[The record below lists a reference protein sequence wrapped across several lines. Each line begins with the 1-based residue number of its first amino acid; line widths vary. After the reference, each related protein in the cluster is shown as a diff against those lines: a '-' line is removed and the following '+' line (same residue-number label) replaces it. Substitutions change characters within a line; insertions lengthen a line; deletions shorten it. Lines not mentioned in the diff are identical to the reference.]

1 MGYQDDY
8 VMRTISDLVRAIAR
22 LVLGKSDIDYDL
34 PEDEDKY
41 TDLDRVYKRLKDLVD
56 EGNINDAENLLTDEL
71 DTDSLDCLEMALT
84 FYMYLNQLKDE
95 ELYTANYSREEIVDG
110 INSVCAE
117 YGISGFEFCRYNHGI
132 MCCQMDMETYASGCF
147 YEYLEERGNPW
158 R

>member
-41 TDLDRVYKRLKDLVD
+41 TDLDRIYKRLKDLVD

-84 FYMYLNQLKDE
+84 FYMYLNQLRMRNSTPPITHGRKSWME
-95 ELYTANYSREEIVDG
+95 STACVQNMVY
-110 INSVCAE
+110 
-117 YGISGFEFCRYNHGI
+117 
-132 MCCQMDMETYASGCF
+132 
-147 YEYLEERGNPW
+147 RGLNIL
-158 R
+158 